1 MITILFF
8 DKEYLYKQILKIK
21 SIMSQY
27 LNALKIIDK
36 VIPGGLTPSTGG
48 STKCREHGC
57 NCVISNGDFDTF
69 KSTNKT
75 CTRCGHFYYNHDLF
89 L

>member
-1 MITILFF
+1 
-8 DKEYLYKQILKIK
+8 
-21 SIMSQY
+21 MSQY

-36 VIPGGLTPSTGG
+36 VIPGGLSPSTGG

-89 L
+89 LWVLKIQHFNYKNKLSLNYYY

>member
-1 MITILFF
+1 
-8 DKEYLYKQILKIK
+8 
-21 SIMSQY
+21 MSQY
-27 LNALKIIDK
+27 LNAIKIIDK
-36 VIPGGLTPSTGG
+36 VIPGGLSPSTGG